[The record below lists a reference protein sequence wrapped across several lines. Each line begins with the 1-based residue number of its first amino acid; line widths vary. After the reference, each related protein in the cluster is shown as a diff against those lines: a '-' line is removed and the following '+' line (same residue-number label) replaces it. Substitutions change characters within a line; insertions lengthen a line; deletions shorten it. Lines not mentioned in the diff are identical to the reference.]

1 MGEVRARFLLGAM
14 SAAALCVG
22 APGAIAADLLDRDAT
37 AKGVYETPHQYF
49 VGLSARGL
57 YGHLEREGSDFF
69 RELQLDGGTANVVNP
84 KFVSFDNDQEFSG
97 FEGEAFIGK
106 RWDDYAIAFFVGGSV
121 ISSDVGDSGSIE
133 AEDRDGS
140 YYLHLEAP
148 EADKSRAFE
157 WVDTNQFDI
166 NDYDYDND
174 YDRREIA
181 FGVRPTFFFGDDP
194 VPSMKDVSL
203 KDGPMPAESGAQ
215 HMLQPMVF
223 ATLGTVEVKEDFTGF
238 TDNDPEGGA
247 NVSGLTGE
255 PGNVEFAYDNDIES
269 DFTGV
274 GFGMSVRG
282 PLHNGGL
289 KIGYFATAK
298 ATAEF
303 HDATGTSNWSY
314 EQIGGG
320 TNLQVLTCVGNLPDV
335 KAELAGQ
342 NCPNGVNNQDPT
354 GPEFTSSKDMSEEK
368 TVWTLHFEGGLT
380 FGVTEGVNLELG
392 GRYRRSEAPQ
402 VVIDGTQDAYIS
414 FEEAEELGGFVGL
427 TAQF

>member
-1 MGEVRARFLLGAM
+1 MGKLRAGSVIGAA
-14 SAAALCVG
+14 SALVLCAG
-22 APGAIAADLLDRDAT
+22 APLAQGADLLGGGET

-57 YGHLEREGSDFF
+57 YGHMEREGSDFF
-69 RELQLDGGTANVVNP
+69 RKLEINNNAASVVDP
-84 KFVSFDNDQEFSG
+84 KFISFDNDEDFAG

-106 RWDDYAIAFFVGGSV
+106 RWGDYSIAFFVGGSV
-121 ISSDVGDSGSIE
+121 ISSDVSDSGSIE
-133 AEDRDGS
+133 AEDRNDTF
-140 YYLHLEAP
+140 YLHLEAP

-166 NDYDYDND
+166 NDYDYQND
-174 YDRREIA
+174 YDRRETA

-194 VPSMKDVSL
+194 APSMKDVSL
-203 KDGPMPAESGAQ
+203 KDAPMPAESGAQ
-215 HMLQPMVF
+215 HMIQPMLF
-223 ATLGTVEVKEDFTGF
+223 GAMGTVEVSEDFTGF
-238 TDNDPEGGA
+238 TDNDPSQSLI
-247 NVSGLTGE
+247 SG

-269 DFTGV
+269 DFTGI

-289 KIGYFATAK
+289 KVGYFATAK

-303 HDATGTSNWSY
+303 HDATGTSDWSY

-335 KAELAGQ
+335 KADLEGQ
-342 NCPNGVNNQDPT
+342 TCPTGVNNQDPT
-354 GPEFTSSKDMSEEK
+354 GPKFTSSKDMSEEK

-380 FGVTEGVNLELG
+380 FGVTEGINLEVG
-392 GRYRRSEAPQ
+392 GRYRRTEAPQ
-402 VVIDGTQDAYIS
+402 VIIDGTQDAYIA
-414 FEEAEELGGFVGL
+414 FDEVEEMGGFVGL

>member
-1 MGEVRARFLLGAM
+1 MGEKNVLMGEVRVRSLLGAV
-14 SAAALCVG
+14 SVAALCVG
-22 APGAIAADLLDRDAT
+22 APAAMAADLLDRDET

-57 YGHLEREGSDFF
+57 YGHMEREGSDFF
-69 RELQLDGGTANVVNP
+69 RELQLDGETAKVVDPN
-84 KFVSFDNDQEFSG
+84 FVSFDNDEEFSG

-106 RWDDYAIAFFVGGSV
+106 RYGDYAIAFFVGGSV
-121 ISSDVGDSGSIE
+121 ISSDVSDSGSIE
-133 AEDRDGS
+133 AEDRDDS

-157 WVDTNQFDI
+157 WVDTNQFDV

-181 FGVRPTFFFGDDP
+181 FGIRPTFFFGNEP
-194 VPSMKDVSL
+194 APSMKDVSL
-203 KDGPMPAESGAQ
+203 KDAPMPVEGGLQ

-223 ATLGTVEVKEDFTGF
+223 ATLGTVEVDEHFSGF
-238 TDNDPEGGA
+238 TDNDPPNQLPNILT
-247 NVSGLTGE
+247 NV
-255 PGNVEFAYDNDIES
+255 PGNIEFAYNNDIES
-269 DFTGV
+269 DFTGI

-282 PLHNGGL
+282 PIHGGGL

-303 HDATGTSNWSY
+303 HDASATADWSY
-314 EQIGGG
+314 EQIGESGF
-320 TNLQVLTCVGNLPDV
+320 VVITCEGSLDPVP
-335 KAELAGQ
+335 E
-342 NCPNGVNNQDPT
+342 NCPKNIKNQSQA
-354 GPEFTSSKDMSEEK
+354 GSESSTAKLSEEK
-368 TVWTLHFEGGLT
+368 TVWTLHLEGGLT

-392 GRYRRSEAPQ
+392 GRYRRTEAPQ
-402 VVIDGTQDAYIS
+402 VIIDGTQDAYIA